1 MTERSLRTRTLIQ
14 LGGLLV
20 KSGLVEYVGIP
31 IGTDLENSPDY
42 KDKAYE
48 LLKIL
53 DRSLKRETRISSL
66 KKDS

>member
-1 MTERSLRTRTLIQ
+1 MEKNARTRTLIQ

-20 KSGLVEYVGIP
+20 KSGLVDYVGIP
-31 IGTDLENSPDY
+31 IEVDLENSPEH

-53 DRSLKRETRISSL
+53 DRSLKRETRITSL
-66 KKDS
+66 KKGT